1 MLSITDSFTPIESI
15 VINVRQDVG
24 IADVWLNKDIQS
36 YTEAEP
42 ETGAEVTRYTA
53 KQAYF
58 QHAASDTLRAE
69 LEADFDGWFEY
80 AAKWKAETMQQNT
93 QQELADRLE
102 MIEECLLEMSME
114 VYK

>member
-1 MLSITDSFTPIESI
+1 MLCITESATPIEAI
-15 VINVRQDVG
+15 VINTRTDVG
-24 IADVWLNKDIQS
+24 IADVWLNKEIQS
-36 YTEAEP
+36 YTETEP
-42 ETGAEVTRYTA
+42 ETGTEVTRYTA

-80 AAKWKAETMQQNT
+80 ASTWEAEIPQPNA
-93 QQELADRLE
+93 QQELADRLD